1 MKSIHIRDVPEPIL
15 DRLKLRA
22 AAHHRSL
29 QQEIKYLLAAAAHTP
44 LPKPGKLKLHLARS
58 HASTGSWSRDEIYQ
72 HDAR

>member
-1 MKSIHIRDVPEPIL
+1 MKAIHVRDVPEPIL

-29 QQEIKYLLAAAAHTP
+29 QQEIKYLLTAAAHTP
-44 LPKPGKLKLHLARS
+44 LPKAGKLKLHLAQS
-58 HASTGSWSRDEIYQ
+58 GSSSGALSRDDIYQ